1 MWRDTLAISTLSR
14 EITKGDEELALQAAL
29 CDARNLQTLSKGAA
43 NDCRDD
49 GPHSRLNA
57 LGGGTNKAKRHRS
70 CGFGTGEDL
79 PGHGILRGTGRLPMN
94 CHGCQPAKHSNKASK
109 AQQHSPQTI
118 AIHKVYKPS

>member
-29 CDARNLQTLSKGAA
+29 CDARNLQMLSKGAA

-57 LGGGTNKAKRHRS
+57 LGGGTNKGKRHRS

-79 PGHGILRGTGRLPMN
+79 LGHGILRGTGRLPMN
-94 CHGCQPAKHSNKASK
+94 FQSTASCEDLDD
-109 AQQHSPQTI
+109 
-118 AIHKVYKPS
+118 